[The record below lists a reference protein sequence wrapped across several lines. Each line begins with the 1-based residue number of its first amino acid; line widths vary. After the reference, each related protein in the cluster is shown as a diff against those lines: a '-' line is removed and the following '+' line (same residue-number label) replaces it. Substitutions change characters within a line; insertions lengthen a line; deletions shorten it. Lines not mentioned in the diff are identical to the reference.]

1 MSKVKNPQEKK
12 RKSYEKDCRNDY
24 GENDKSSRKNIRKG
38 KQRSSQL
45 FRSSSKKLN
54 VLNKRPFDEEFATE
68 LDSEIKSSEKLNRQK
83 GFKKISDKP
92 LGKYLSKGKYIN
104 KVSTFGG

>member
-38 KQRSSQL
+38 KKRSSQL

-68 LDSEIKSSEKLNRQK
+68 LESEIKSSEKLNRQK

-92 LGKYLSKGKYIN
+92 LGKYLSKGKCIN